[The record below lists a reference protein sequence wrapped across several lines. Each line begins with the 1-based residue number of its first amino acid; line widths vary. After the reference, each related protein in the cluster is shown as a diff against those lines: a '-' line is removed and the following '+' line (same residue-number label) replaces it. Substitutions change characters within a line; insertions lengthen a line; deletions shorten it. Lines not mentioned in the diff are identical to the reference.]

1 MIRRPRLSKTSVAKD
16 VLYLYPVFGPTEISP
31 IFRPQTSPQTK
42 SARIKIMASRVAGGE
57 FHGSAFKFKA
67 AQSPITASMGISR
80 HAIEFQMQK
89 IDPAA
94 HAARLADHA
103 QVEAE
108 AAAAEAS
115 GKNVEF
121 VFVERGGSSSPK
133 RALGKLEKRLKGN
146 AVWVRNK
153 LV

>member
-1 MIRRPRLSKTSVAKD
+1 MLRRPRLSKTSVAND
-16 VLYLYPVFGPTEISP
+16 VLHLYLVFGPTEISP
-31 IFRPQTSPQTK
+31 IFRPQTSPRTK
-42 SARIKIMASRVAGGE
+42 SARIKIMASRVVGGE
-57 FHGSAFKFKA
+57 FHGSAFKA

-80 HAIEFQMQK
+80 AAIEYQMQK

-103 QVEAE
+103 RVEAE

-121 VFVERGGSSSPK
+121 VFVERGGSSSAK

>member
-1 MIRRPRLSKTSVAKD
+1 MLRRPRLSKTSVAND
-16 VLYLYPVFGPTEISP
+16 VLHLYLVFGPTEISP

-57 FHGSAFKFKA
+57 FHGSAFKA

-80 HAIEFQMQK
+80 AAIEYQMQK

-103 QVEAE
+103 RVEAE

-115 GKNVEF
+115 GKNVEV
-121 VFVERGGSSSPK
+121 VFVERGGSSSAK